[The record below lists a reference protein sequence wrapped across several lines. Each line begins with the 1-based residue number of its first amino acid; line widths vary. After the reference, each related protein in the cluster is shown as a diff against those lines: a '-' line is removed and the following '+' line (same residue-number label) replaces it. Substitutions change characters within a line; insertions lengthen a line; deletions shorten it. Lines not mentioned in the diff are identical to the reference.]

1 MLYFSLVGLA
11 SLLAINLSLGRSL
24 LFPPALFSAMW
35 LLNLFVL
42 WVIGDLFFRV
52 SDTACLV
59 YLLGAVSFAV
69 GGLIIL
75 HTGRVHKRSID
86 ASAMAPTDRKW
97 VHSSLDLVLLILVA
111 AFPIYLQI
119 ARQVAGNVS
128 LGIMLTVI
136 RANEVDAEA
145 GADPFGFA
153 ANLTVLALLCAPA
166 IIYESDGSWRWR
178 LRSIIAVILV
188 LAYGILTGSK
198 QNALIVFVLFFVSWI
213 RSGRLRLRILALSTA
228 VVVTLFS
235 VGIFFVNLAS
245 NAEAVGGAGGA
256 VRRVANTVL
265 AYWLGGV
272 VAFSRV
278 AEEPDSI
285 KVTQNIWRFFLEL
298 GRNLGFD
305 VVVPTLHLPYTTI
318 SGDPSIKFL
327 GINVYTI
334 YFSYF
339 PDFGWAGV
347 IIGMMF
353 VGAITTAVWKRA
365 TGGSAPFSLIYA
377 SLCLGIVLSF
387 FADYFW
393 LNLNFYIKA
402 SLFYA
407 TLYVLIPKM
416 ARTTKAIYSW
426 NAT

>member
-1 MLYFSLVGLA
+1 
-11 SLLAINLSLGRSL
+11 
-24 LFPPALFSAMW
+24 
-35 LLNLFVL
+35 
-42 WVIGDLFFRV
+42 
-52 SDTACLV
+52 
-59 YLLGAVSFAV
+59 
-69 GGLIIL
+69 
-75 HTGRVHKRSID
+75 
-86 ASAMAPTDRKW
+86 
-97 VHSSLDLVLLILVA
+97 
-111 AFPIYLQI
+111 
-119 ARQVAGNVS
+119 
-128 LGIMLTVI
+128 MLTVI
-136 RANEVDAEA
+136 RETEVEAQA

-166 IIYESDGSWRWR
+166 VFYESDGSWRWR
-178 LRSIIAVILV
+178 LRSITAVVLV
-188 LAYGILTGSK
+188 LAYGFLSGSK
-198 QNALIVFVLFFVSWI
+198 QNVLIVFVLFFVSWI
-213 RSGRLRLRILALSTA
+213 RTGRLRLRILALSTA

-235 VGIFFVNLAS
+235 IGIFFVNLAS
-245 NAEAVGGAGGA
+245 NAAAVGGAGST

-285 KVTQNIWRFFLEL
+285 KATQNIWRFFLEL

-305 VVVPTLHLPYTTI
+305 VEVPALHLPYTII

-347 IIGMMF
+347 IIGMLF
-353 VGAITTAVWKRA
+353 VGAITTAIWKRA
-365 TGGSAPFSLIYA
+365 ARGSAPYSLIYA

-402 SLFYA
+402 GVFYA
-407 TLYVLIPKM
+407 TLYVLIPKL
-416 ARTTKAIYSW
+416 ARTTKAIYS
-426 NAT
+426 